1 MDSNFPIFIST
12 GDPGGIGPEVSV
24 KSLNSFKSKN
34 IYLIGIY
41 KQLENLI
48 EKHSSE
54 NVDNR
59 KEILKFSEKI
69 GGMEIGSSDESGVLS
84 FEFFKKALKLTI
96 EKRGALV
103 TAPVSKENWIKAG
116 IKYRG
121 HTEFFEDFFKKK
133 AIMSFFSDSFKIAL
147 FSHHIPLKNFW
158 KFFNKKDLKEFFKIL
173 HYQVNKRFKLNLKF
187 FSASI
192 NPHAGENGFLGDEE
206 KNIIIPVIDELK
218 NEGIRIE
225 YPISNDTLFFKLKG
239 ERDKMIISYTHD
251 LGLIPFK
258 LTSFESGVNI
268 TLNLPIIRTS
278 PDHGTAFDI
287 AGKGIANEK
296 SMVQAIKYAI
306 MLKKRENG

>member
-1 MDSNFPIFIST
+1 MENNFPIFIST
-12 GDPGGIGPEVSV
+12 GDPEGVGPEVSV
-24 KSLNSFKSKN
+24 KSLKFFKSKS
-34 IYLIGIY
+34 IHLIGSY
-41 KQLENLI
+41 NQLENLI
-48 EKHSSE
+48 EKYSHE
-54 NVDNR
+54 NKDN
-59 KEILKFSEKI
+59 KKDILKYSEKI
-69 GGMEIGSSDESGVLS
+69 KEVKISSPENSGVLS
-84 FEFFKKALKLTI
+84 FEFLKKALKLTI
-96 EKRGALV
+96 EQKGVLV
-103 TAPVSKENWIKAG
+103 TAPISKENWIKAG
-116 IKYRG
+116 INYRG
-121 HTEFFEDFFKKK
+121 HTEFFEDFFKKR

-158 KFFNKKDLKEFFKIL
+158 TVFNRNTLKDFFRIL
-173 HYQVNKRFKLNLKF
+173 NNEINKRFNLNLKF

-206 KNIIIPVIDELK
+206 KKIIIPVIDELK
-218 NEGIRIE
+218 NEGIQIE
-225 YPISNDTLFFKLKG
+225 YPTPNDILFFKLKG

-287 AGKGIANEK
+287 AGKGIASEE

-306 MLKKRENG
+306 MLKERENG